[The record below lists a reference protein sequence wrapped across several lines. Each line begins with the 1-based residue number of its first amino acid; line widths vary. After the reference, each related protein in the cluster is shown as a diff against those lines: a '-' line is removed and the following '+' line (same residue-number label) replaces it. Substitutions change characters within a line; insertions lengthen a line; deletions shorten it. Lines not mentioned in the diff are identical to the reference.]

1 MLQRSTIE
9 PSTLD
14 LLKQLLDLPA
24 LNSFYLVGGTALA
37 LKFGHRISVDLD
49 LFSIVDFD
57 KKELIKVLSE
67 NYSTFKYRE
76 DNNTIGLFCKI
87 NNIKVDLVKHHWFK
101 TIDKADELEG
111 IRMFGN
117 KDLLAMKVS
126 AILKRGQK
134 KDFYDLAELLKIYK
148 ISDCID
154 FYKEKFPTHQIIISI
169 PHAITYFEDAE
180 TSPDPVSLYGKTWED
195 VKKELQQHVRDFLS

>member
-9 PSTLD
+9 PTTLD
-14 LLKQLLDLPA
+14 LLEQLLNLPA
-24 LNSFYLVGGTALA
+24 LKSFYLVGGTALA

-49 LFSIVDFD
+49 LFSVVDFD
-57 KKELIKVLSE
+57 KKELIKVLAD

-76 DNNTIGLFCKI
+76 DNNTIGLFCTI
-87 NNIKVDLVKHHWFK
+87 NNVKVDLVKHHWFK

-134 KDFYDLAELLKIYK
+134 KDFYDLAELLRIYN
-148 ISDCID
+148 ITDCID
-154 FYKEKFPTHQIIISI
+154 FYKEKFPTHQVIISI

-180 TSPDPVSLYGKTWED
+180 ASPDPVSLNGKTWEE
-195 VKKELQQHVRDFLS
+195 VKKELQKHVRDFLS